1 MNLSFFAIFN
11 TYVSWT
17 IPFYTQHARL
27 KAQLHG
33 SQFWRQFFLK
43 SASRFQYSNL
53 IGCVHANYY
62 VIVNILGVR
71 YLENRRT
78 RFRATAPLTQP
89 QTRLFIFVSRRWGW
103 GIRTAVCPCKIFLTR
118 CVYVYIATRLST
130 YVCVSEFDEFEVHG
144 LHLRTRMNQSHHRSL

>member
-1 MNLSFFAIFN
+1 MKICFTSKNIYYFVVIKAMSKDD
-11 TYVSWT
+11 
-17 IPFYTQHARL
+17 L

-53 IGCVHANYY
+53 IGCIHANYD

-78 RFRATAPLTQP
+78 RFRATAPL
-89 QTRLFIFVSRRWGW
+89 I
-103 GIRTAVCPCKIFLTR
+103 
-118 CVYVYIATRLST
+118 
-130 YVCVSEFDEFEVHG
+130 
-144 LHLRTRMNQSHHRSL
+144 LHQSHVKRGLKSSTAPFQ

>member
-1 MNLSFFAIFN
+1 MLFSCLLFYPMHNSSYFNLLFRYIL
-11 TYVSWT
+11 V
-17 IPFYTQHARL
+17 IPPDYSHEFEL

-53 IGCVHANYY
+53 IGCVHANYD

-78 RFRATAPLTQP
+78 RFRATAPLT
-89 QTRLFIFVSRRWGW
+89 
-103 GIRTAVCPCKIFLTR
+103 
-118 CVYVYIATRLST
+118 
-130 YVCVSEFDEFEVHG
+130 
-144 LHLRTRMNQSHHRSL
+144 

>member
-1 MNLSFFAIFN
+1 MALLTLKIVLFYCWSEFCCLYGETLELPALFSFG
-11 TYVSWT
+11 YLLHVHV
-17 IPFYTQHARL
+17 Q

-53 IGCVHANYY
+53 IGCVHANYD

-78 RFRATAPLTQP
+78 RFRATAPLASTKP
-89 QTRLFIFVSRRWGW
+89 LTFALMS
-103 GIRTAVCPCKIFLTR
+103 CPL
-118 CVYVYIATRLST
+118 
-130 YVCVSEFDEFEVHG
+130 
-144 LHLRTRMNQSHHRSL
+144 Q

>member
-1 MNLSFFAIFN
+1 MRVISILGGYCSAERAFYVAHYGSREWPFAF
-11 TYVSWT
+11 TFAFEFT
-17 IPFYTQHARL
+17 FTFGFTL

-53 IGCVHANYY
+53 IGCVHANYD

-78 RFRATAPLTQP
+78 RFRVTAPLI
-89 QTRLFIFVSRRWGW
+89 L
-103 GIRTAVCPCKIFLTR
+103 L
-118 CVYVYIATRLST
+118 
-130 YVCVSEFDEFEVHG
+130 G
-144 LHLRTRMNQSHHRSL
+144 LHAHMLRLG

>member
-1 MNLSFFAIFN
+1 MYIYTNAISI
-11 TYVSWT
+11 SWWA
-17 IPFYTQHARL
+17 IYTKMTSSL

-53 IGCVHANYY
+53 IGCVHANYD

-78 RFRATAPLTQP
+78 RFRATAPL
-89 QTRLFIFVSRRWGW
+89 I
-103 GIRTAVCPCKIFLTR
+103 
-118 CVYVYIATRLST
+118 
-130 YVCVSEFDEFEVHG
+130 
-144 LHLRTRMNQSHHRSL
+144 LHH

>member
-1 MNLSFFAIFN
+1 MCTVEN
-11 TYVSWT
+11 
-17 IPFYTQHARL
+17 L

-53 IGCVHANYY
+53 IGCVHANYD

-78 RFRATAPLTQP
+78 RFRATAPLTF
-89 QTRLFIFVSRRWGW
+89 TEYIIMKS
-103 GIRTAVCPCKIFLTR
+103 CKK
-118 CVYVYIATRLST
+118 
-130 YVCVSEFDEFEVHG
+130 
-144 LHLRTRMNQSHHRSL
+144 N

>member
-1 MNLSFFAIFN
+1 MGPLLAVTPALGVVI
-11 TYVSWT
+11 VMLL
-17 IPFYTQHARL
+17 IL

-53 IGCVHANYY
+53 IGCVHANYD

-78 RFRATAPLTQP
+78 RFRATAPLTY
-89 QTRLFIFVSRRWGW
+89 TKGVDTDNSDR
-103 GIRTAVCPCKIFLTR
+103 
-118 CVYVYIATRLST
+118 
-130 YVCVSEFDEFEVHG
+130 
-144 LHLRTRMNQSHHRSL
+144 

>member
-1 MNLSFFAIFN
+1 MLHLIQLLACISSEAYLSIYKC
-11 TYVSWT
+11 TKMCIT
-17 IPFYTQHARL
+17 IWVVGRHTL

-53 IGCVHANYY
+53 IGCVHANYD

-78 RFRATAPLTQP
+78 RFRATAPLKFMARAKMC
-89 QTRLFIFVSRRWGW
+89 QTSSGAGVSLSVAWLTVFI
-103 GIRTAVCPCKIFLTR
+103 T
-118 CVYVYIATRLST
+118 VY
-130 YVCVSEFDEFEVHG
+130 EFTMQT
-144 LHLRTRMNQSHHRSL
+144 LC

>member
-1 MNLSFFAIFN
+1 MSGNEAIA
-11 TYVSWT
+11 T
-17 IPFYTQHARL
+17 L

-53 IGCVHANYY
+53 IGCVHANYD

-78 RFRATAPLTQP
+78 RFRATATLMLENIT
-89 QTRLFIFVSRRWGW
+89 FIYRV
-103 GIRTAVCPCKIFLTR
+103 T
-118 CVYVYIATRLST
+118 
-130 YVCVSEFDEFEVHG
+130 
-144 LHLRTRMNQSHHRSL
+144 

>member
-1 MNLSFFAIFN
+1 MAGLNIASV
-11 TYVSWT
+11 T
-17 IPFYTQHARL
+17 HL

-53 IGCVHANYY
+53 HWLRTRHWHANYD

-78 RFRATAPLTQP
+78 RFRATAPL
-89 QTRLFIFVSRRWGW
+89 R
-103 GIRTAVCPCKIFLTR
+103 
-118 CVYVYIATRLST
+118 
-130 YVCVSEFDEFEVHG
+130 EH
-144 LHLRTRMNQSHHRSL
+144 

>member
-1 MNLSFFAIFN
+1 MWLDHVRPRGRTPGSDAEI
-11 TYVSWT
+11 
-17 IPFYTQHARL
+17 L

-53 IGCVHANYY
+53 IGCVHANYD

-78 RFRATAPLTQP
+78 RFRATAPLITMHSWCS
-89 QTRLFIFVSRRWGW
+89 F
-103 GIRTAVCPCKIFLTR
+103 AFLLTMSMDS
-118 CVYVYIATRLST
+118 I
-130 YVCVSEFDEFEVHG
+130 
-144 LHLRTRMNQSHHRSL
+144 